1 MRHALVSGLAALAA
15 AAALTAGLGL
25 SATTRAASPAGP
37 PVAPVRPV
45 TDTYFGTPVVDNYR
59 YLENLQDPAVQS
71 WMHGQADYTRAR
83 LDALPGRA
91 ALLERIHVLLNTDTR
106 RSGTVRRGK
115 RYFYLVTAPGAQQPK
130 LYCRDGLQGEEH
142 LLLDTTTMGAGSG
155 THYALDFYEPSWD
168 GHRLAYGLST
178 GGSEASTLHV
188 MEVDTAKVQGEAIT
202 RTSNSIVN
210 WLRDNQTFYYM
221 RFNAPTPTTPASELE
236 YNARAYLHRV
246 GTNTDGEH
254 DPVVFGRG
262 VSKAVEVPEG
272 QGAYVLTSADSSYA
286 VAAANH
292 NLDANPST
300 FYVAP
305 LAAATGTDTK
315 WQRFAR
321 VADGITQV
329 ALHGDTLYFL
339 SLNGA
344 PRFRLLA
351 TSLQHPDIAHARVV
365 VPEGE
370 GVITDFGIAS
380 DGLYYRVRQGSG
392 AQLMRVAFAGQR
404 PEAVP
409 LPYEGN
415 LFGPVTEAT
424 QPGAMYNIQG
434 WVRPPQMY
442 AYDPAK
448 HASVNTGLLPAS
460 QIDVSKLVATEVQVT
475 SYDGTRVPLS
485 ILHLQG
491 VALDGRHP
499 TIIDGYGAYGVVE
512 EAGFSPQLIAWLERG
527 GVFAVAHVRGGGELG
542 EGWHLGG
549 FMRSKP
555 NTFLDFIACS
565 EYLIEKGYTSK
576 QLLAGTG
583 TSAGGIL
590 IGGAFTTRPDLYRVI
605 LDNVGMSDTLRSETE
620 PNGPPNVS
628 EFGSVA
634 NEDGFHG
641 LYAMSAYAHVR
652 AGTPYPAVLFIT
664 GANDPRVASWHMM
677 KMAARVQAASTSGL
691 PALLR
696 IDYDAGHGIGSNRS
710 QREQLIADEWAFA
723 LWQMGDPAFQPPR

>member
-1 MRHALVSGLAALAA
+1 
-15 AAALTAGLGL
+15 
-25 SATTRAASPAGP
+25 
-37 PVAPVRPV
+37 
-45 TDTYFGTPVVDNYR
+45 
-59 YLENLQDPAVQS
+59 
-71 WMHGQADYTRAR
+71 
-83 LDALPGRA
+83 
-91 ALLERIHVLLNTDTR
+91 
-106 RSGTVRRGK
+106 
-115 RYFYLVTAPGAQQPK
+115 
-130 LYCRDGLQGEEH
+130 
-142 LLLDTTTMGAGSG
+142 
-155 THYALDFYEPSWD
+155 
-168 GHRLAYGLST
+168 
-178 GGSEASTLHV
+178 
-188 MEVDTAKVQGEAIT
+188 
-202 RTSNSIVN
+202 
-210 WLRDNQTFYYM
+210 
-221 RFNAPTPTTPASELE
+221 
-236 YNARAYLHRV
+236 
-246 GTNTDGEH
+246 
-254 DPVVFGRG
+254 
-262 VSKAVEVPEG
+262 
-272 QGAYVLTSADSSYA
+272 
-286 VAAANH
+286 
-292 NLDANPST
+292 
-300 FYVAP
+300 
-305 LAAATGTDTK
+305 
-315 WQRFAR
+315 
-321 VADGITQV
+321 
-329 ALHGDTLYFL
+329 
-339 SLNGA
+339 
-344 PRFRLLA
+344 
-351 TSLQHPDIAHARVV
+351 
-365 VPEGE
+365 
-370 GVITDFGIAS
+370 
-380 DGLYYRVRQGSG
+380 
-392 AQLMRVAFAGQR
+392 MRVAFAGQR

-442 AYDPAK
+442 AYEPAK

-677 KMAARVQAASTSGL
+677 KMAARMQAASTSGL